1 MTLAG
6 SDEVAPRV
14 CREAEWPHD
23 RACEVATGC
32 VETRGDDD
40 YPPRVVTI
48 GGAGVMVLGALAA
61 AVGAALLATALRPRL
76 GTASAVSVAGLLWSL
91 VAIALVTLVP
101 TRPDVGIVPAESR
114 SDACSWDYGGP
125 SGAAFEVLGFDQRTL
140 NVLLFVP
147 AGIFLV
153 LAVGRWW
160 SGLVL
165 GPVGLVALAAY
176 SLAIELTQLQLARI
190 DRACDVTDLV
200 DNITGAGI
208 GFAIGLLLLPVVR
221 PWRNRQ
227 RPELPVAH

>member
-1 MTLAG
+1 
-6 SDEVAPRV
+6 
-14 CREAEWPHD
+14 
-23 RACEVATGC
+23 
-32 VETRGDDD
+32 
-40 YPPRVVTI
+40 
-48 GGAGVMVLGALAA
+48 MVLGALAA
-61 AVGAALLATALRPRL
+61 AVVAALLVTVLRPRL

-114 SDACSWDYGGP
+114 SEACSWDYGGP

-160 SGLVL
+160 SGVVL
-165 GPVGLVALAAY
+165 APVGLVALAAY

-200 DNITGAGI
+200 DNIMGAGI

-221 PWRNRQ
+221 PWRGRRKPDQ
-227 RPELPVAH
+227 LVAH